1 MLTKR
6 ISELTDEETRRLISR
21 GKGLADVMATV
32 LPILDD
38 VKSNGD
44 AALRKYT
51 HQFDKAQIEEIEVA
65 DTEIDSALSS
75 IDDALIRNLRNAA
88 ANIGKFHQAQIQ
100 KSWMKDFG
108 QGIKLGQHISPLDSV
123 GAYVPGGRASYPST
137 ALMTVIPAKVAGV
150 EQVVLCTPPKQDG
163 SVNPLTLAAARIAG
177 ADRVFRIGGVQAV
190 AAMAY
195 GTETVPKVDKIV
207 GPGNVYVTA
216 AKMAC
221 GTAIDFPA
229 GPSEVLIIADG
240 SAKADHIAADML
252 AQAEH
257 DPDAVC
263 VLVTT
268 SDDIAKKVGLNIE
281 LQLKTTARMEIIK
294 RSLDNAAILTG
305 TLDEC
310 IGFSNRFA
318 PEHLEI
324 MTGTNILDRIR
335 HAGSIFIGNYAPVS
349 AGDYASGTNHVLPTA
364 GYARVF
370 SGLNTD
376 HFVTKSSVQII
387 DKKGLD
393 SIGDTIID
401 LAEAEGLPAHAN
413 AVRVRTKKMP
423 KEE

>member
-1 MLTKR
+1 MLTKPV
-6 ISELTDEETRRLISR
+6 SELTDEETRRLLRR
-21 GKGLADVMATV
+21 GKGLTDVMATV
-32 LPILDD
+32 VPILDD
-38 VKSNGD
+38 VKRNGD

-51 HQFDKAQIEEIEVA
+51 QQFDKAKIEMIEVL
-65 DTEIDSALSS
+65 DSQIDSALSS
-75 IDDALIRNLRNAA
+75 IDDVLIRHLEKAA
-88 ANIGKFHQAQIQ
+88 ANIRKFHIAQLQ
-100 KSWMKDFG
+100 KSWMKEFD

-123 GAYVPGGRASYPST
+123 GAYVPGGRATYPST

-150 EQVVLCTPPKQDG
+150 ENVVVCTPPKQDG
-163 SVNPLTLAAARIAG
+163 SVNPLTLAAASIAG
-177 ADRVFRIGGVQAV
+177 ADRVFCIGGVQAV

-229 GPSEVLIIADG
+229 GPSELLIIAD
-240 SAKADHIAADML
+240 SSSKSDHIAADMI

-268 SDDIAKKVGLNIE
+268 SDDIAKKVRYDLD
-281 LQLKTTARMEIIK
+281 LQMKTSARLDIISK
-294 RSLDNAAILTG
+294 SLDNAAILTG

-310 IGFSNRFA
+310 ICFSNRFA

-324 MTGTNILDRIR
+324 MTDVNILGRIK

-413 AVRVRTKKMP
+413 AVRVRK
-423 KEE
+423 

>member
-1 MLTKR
+1 MLTKS
-6 ISELTDEETRRLISR
+6 ISGLTIEENHRLISR
-21 GKGLADVMATV
+21 GKGLSDVMSTV
-32 LPILDD
+32 MPILED
-38 VKSNGD
+38 VKKNGD

-51 HQFDKAQIEEIEVA
+51 QQFDRATIREIEVPEK
-65 DTEIDSALSS
+65 EIDLALRSM
-75 IDDALIRNLRNAA
+75 DKALILHLKNAA
-88 ANIGKFHQAQIQ
+88 ANIREFHQAQIQ
-100 KSWMKDFG
+100 KDWMTEFAPG
-108 QGIKLGQHISPLDSV
+108 VKLGQHIIPLDRV

-150 EQVVLCTPPKQDG
+150 RNVIVCTPPKEDG
-163 SVNPLTLAAARIAG
+163 SVNPLTLAAASIAG
-177 ADRVFRIGGVQAV
+177 ADRVFRAGGVQAI

-216 AKMAC
+216 AKMNC

-240 SAKADHIAADML
+240 SARADFIAADML

-263 VLVTT
+263 ILVTT
-268 SDDIAKKVGLNIE
+268 SNDIVIKVLQNLEHQMKNSARLDIIRKSLN
-281 LQLKTTARMEIIK
+281 
-294 RSLDNAAILTG
+294 NAAILTG

-310 IGFSNRFA
+310 VEFSNRFA

-324 MTGTNILDRIR
+324 MTDVNILGRIR
-335 HAGSIFIGNYAPVS
+335 HAGSIFMGNYAPVS

-387 DKKGLD
+387 DKKGLEGMG
-393 SIGDTIID
+393 STIID

-413 AVRVRTKKMP
+413 AVRMRKN
-423 KEE
+423 

>member
-6 ISELTDEETRRLISR
+6 ISELTEEETRRLTSR
-21 GKGLADVMATV
+21 GKGLSDVMATV
-32 LPILDD
+32 VPILND
-38 VKSNGD
+38 VKENGD

-51 HQFDKAQIEEIEVA
+51 LQFDKAKIEKIEVP
-65 DTEIDSALSS
+65 DTEIDIALSS
-75 IDDALIRNLRNAA
+75 IDNALIRHLEKAA
-88 ANIGKFHQAQIQ
+88 SNIRRFHQAQLQ
-100 KSWMKDFG
+100 KSWMKEFD
-108 QGIKLGQHISPLDSV
+108 QGMKLGQHISPIDSV

-163 SVNPLTLAAARIAG
+163 SVNPLTLAAASIAG
-177 ADRVFRIGGVQAV
+177 ADRVFCIGGVQAV

-268 SDDIAKKVGLNIE
+268 SEEIAKKVRQDIE
-281 LQLKTTARMEIIK
+281 IQLKTSARLDIIRK
-294 RSLDNAAILTG
+294 SLDNAAILTG
-305 TLDEC
+305 NLDEC

-324 MTGTNILDRIR
+324 MTDTNILGRIR

-370 SGLNTD
+370 SGLNID

-413 AVRVRTKKMP
+413 AVRVRKNNMSK
-423 KEE
+423 